1 MTLKN
6 TDIYDITIY
15 NRQIIDGR
23 TDVIEEKNT
32 GRYCLKNNKAYIM
45 YENGGISS
53 TVIADGDTVKI
64 KRNGQISSDML
75 LKCGK
80 KLPFMYRLPYG
91 AMEME
96 AEASCIEA
104 VFDENGGKLHAVY
117 TLFVQGE
124 EYYNDMEIN
133 IVKR

>member
-32 GRYCLKNNKAYIM
+32 GRYFLKNNKAYIM
-45 YENGGISS
+45 YENGGVSS

-64 KRNGQISSDML
+64 KRN
-75 LKCGK
+75 
-80 KLPFMYRLPYG
+80 
-91 AMEME
+91 
-96 AEASCIEA
+96 
-104 VFDENGGKLHAVY
+104 
-117 TLFVQGE
+117 
-124 EYYNDMEIN
+124 
-133 IVKR
+133 